1 MLDQNTDRMWY
12 VIGALVVGAGII
24 LLANNMVPDIFA
36 KVTGSMENIVTNNI
50 GMVKKVRVGG
60 ENLIPISERY
70 KTFENIDDRFY
81 EYVRT
86 VDLAPIIEEFGLGQR
101 YDLSFTIR
109 SVDASKNS
117 NIRVYTQNGNSQ
129 KHYIMQDGSNS
140 LNSISAQISE
150 TDTEVL
156 LEDIYFVESGQ
167 EGITASYLSFYGLY
181 GTGNTAVISDLKLV
195 LADDD

>member
-1 MLDQNTDRMWY
+1 MLDQNTDRMWF

-24 LLANNMVPDIFA
+24 LLANNMVPDMFA
-36 KVTGSMENIVTNNI
+36 KVTGSMKNVVTNNI

-70 KTFENIDDRFY
+70 KTFENIDVRYY

-86 VDLAPIIEEFGLGQR
+86 VDLAPIIKEFGLGQR

-109 SVDASKNS
+109 SVDTSKNS
-117 NIRVYTQNGNSQ
+117 NIRIYIQNGNSQ
-129 KHYIMQDGSNS
+129 KHFMMQEGSNN
-140 LNSISAQISE
+140 LNSTHAPISE

-156 LEDIYFVESGQ
+156 IEDIYFIESGQ
-167 EGITASYLSFYGLY
+167 EGIEQSYLSFYGLY
-181 GTGNTAVISDLKLV
+181 GSGNTAVISDLKLV
-195 LADDD
+195 LADDE

>member
-1 MLDQNTDRMWY
+1 MLDQNTDRMWF
-12 VIGALVVGAGII
+12 VIGALVVGAGVI
-24 LLANNMVPDIFA
+24 LLANNMVPDMFA
-36 KVTGSMENIVTNNI
+36 KVTGSMKNVVTNNI
-50 GMVKKVRVGG
+50 GMVKNVRVGG

-70 KTFENIDDRFY
+70 KTFENIDVRYY

-117 NIRVYTQNGNSQ
+117 KIRIYTQNGNSQ
-129 KHYIMQDGSNS
+129 KHFMMQDGSNS
-140 LNSISAQISE
+140 LNSIHAPISE

-156 LEDIYFVESGQ
+156 IKDIYFIESGQ
-167 EGITASYLSFYGLY
+167 EGIEHSYLSFYGLY